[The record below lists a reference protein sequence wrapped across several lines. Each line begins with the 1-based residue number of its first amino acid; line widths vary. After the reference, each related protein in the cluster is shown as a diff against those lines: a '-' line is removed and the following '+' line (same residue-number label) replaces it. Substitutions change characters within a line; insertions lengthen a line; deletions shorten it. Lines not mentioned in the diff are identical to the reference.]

1 MFYQVVWIWR
11 GVISCFPSVAIE
23 WNKLDSSLPKVKS
36 FTDFKNNI
44 LSFMRSKANSV
55 LNCNNSK
62 GLKFVTRLR
71 LRLSLLREHKFKHS
85 FQDSINPLWS
95 CSLDVESTIHYFLQC
110 PLFTIKRHTL
120 LNTISQI
127 DNKLLHSNE
136 SNLTQHLFCN
146 PYRDTKTN
154 TEILNATV
162 NYVLTTLLRMSCF
175 DKTLR
180 LMHSYSLLDRDLLL
194 ILYFV
199 IFHSQIPS
207 LIICFLAVVYFLV
220 YMDVFFRLSTL
231 YRKKRGG

>member
-36 FTDFKNNI
+36 FTDFNNNI
-44 LSFMRSKANSV
+44 LIFIRSKPNSV
-55 LNCNNSK
+55 FNFNNSK

-127 DNKLLHSNE
+127 DNKLLDNNE

-175 DKTLR
+175 DKMLR

>member
-11 GVISCFPSVAIE
+11 GVICCFPSVAIE

-175 DKTLR
+175 DKMLR

>member
-1 MFYQVVWIWR
+1 
-11 GVISCFPSVAIE
+11 
-23 WNKLDSSLPKVKS
+23 
-36 FTDFKNNI
+36 
-44 LSFMRSKANSV
+44 MRSKANSV

-175 DKTLR
+175 DKMLR

-207 LIICFLAVVYFLV
+207 LIISFLAVVCFLV

-231 YRKKRGG
+231 YRKKRGGINGCSSQIK

>member
-1 MFYQVVWIWR
+1 MTC
-11 GVISCFPSVAIE
+11 CFPSVAIE
-23 WNKLDSSLPKVKS
+23 WNKLDSSLRKVKS
-36 FTDFKNNI
+36 FTDFNNNI
-44 LSFMRSKANSV
+44 LIFIRSKPNSV
-55 LNCNNSK
+55 FNFNNSK

-127 DNKLLHSNE
+127 DNKLLDNNE

-175 DKTLR
+175 DKMLR
-180 LMHSYSLLDRDLLL
+180 LTHPYFLLNRDLLF

-199 IFHSQIPS
+199 IFHSQIPL
-207 LIICFLAVVYFLV
+207 LIIWYLAVVYVLV
-220 YMDVFFRLSTL
+220 YMYVFFWLSSL
-231 YRKKRGG
+231 

>member
-1 MFYQVVWIWR
+1 MVWIWG
-11 GVISCFPSVAIE
+11 GVTCCFPSVAIE
-23 WNKLDSSLPKVKS
+23 WNKLDSSLRKVKS
-36 FTDFKNNI
+36 FTDFNNNI
-44 LSFMRSKANSV
+44 LIFIRSKPNSV
-55 LNCNNSK
+55 FNFNNSK

-85 FQDSINPLWS
+85 FQDSTNPLWS

-127 DNKLLHSNE
+127 DNKLLDNNE

-175 DKTLR
+175 DKMLR
-180 LMHSYSLLDRDLLL
+180 LTHPYFLLNRDLLF

-199 IFHSQIPS
+199 IFHSQIPL
-207 LIICFLAVVYFLV
+207 LIIWYLAVVYVLV
-220 YMDVFFRLSTL
+220 YMYVFFWLSSL
-231 YRKKRGG
+231 

>member
-146 PYRDTKTN
+146 PYRNTKTN

-175 DKTLR
+175 DKMLR